1 MIQCLWDI
9 QVKEIIDV
17 KLGDA
22 DTDSYK
28 YEPTAALVAWW

>member
-1 MIQCLWDI
+1 MIRVLWYRQADN
-9 QVKEIIDV
+9 IIDV

-28 YEPTAALVAWW
+28 YESMAVLLERW